1 MKTKLIG
8 FGILLALAV
17 ICWAAPGIVIYW
29 YSQAPHA
36 ASVNDNDIM
45 LIERPVPH
53 TNMWLSMSQVKAYV
67 ASAIPTNFF
76 APTITSFVNNRNN
89 VEIGSTV
96 NSTLLTWT
104 LGGSPPTVQSINQ
117 GVGGVPVG
125 TLSKTDNNAYT
136 VSRTYTLTVNN
147 TSGSATANTSVSFL
161 SKRYWGP
168 SALASLTDPQI
179 IALNGEL
186 NSGFAGFNH
195 TIVCAAQYIYFAFPT
210 SFGVPNVNVNGLL
223 NTAWTITSGPFV
235 NASGATVN
243 YYVYRSNFVLT
254 GTYIVQLVP

>member
-1 MKTKLIG
+1 MNKKALSLLLMLIG
-8 FGILLALAV
+8 LSVMAGTITIL
-17 ICWAAPGIVIYW
+17 W

-36 ASVNDNDIM
+36 PTINDNDIM

-53 TNMWLSMSQVKAYV
+53 TNYWINMGQVKSYV
-67 ASAIPTNFF
+67 NAGIIPVLIGPSIN
-76 APTITSFVNNRNN
+76 SFVNNVNI

-96 NSTLLTWT
+96 NLTVLTWT
-104 LGGSPPTVQSINQ
+104 LGGTAPTSQSINQ

-125 TLSKTDNNAYT
+125 TLTVTDSSSYS
-136 VSRTYTLTVNN
+136 VSRTYTLTVANAN
-147 TSGSATANTSVSFL
+147 GTATANTSVSFQ

-168 SALASLTDPQI
+168 QAATSLTDAQI
-179 IALNGEL
+179 RALGQEFAT
-186 NSGFAGFNH
+186 GFAGFNH
-195 TIVCAAQYIYFAFPT
+195 TITCAAQYIYFAFPT

-243 YYVYRSNFVLT
+243 YYVYRSNNLLT